1 MSLNAAEIAALAT
14 EFKSNYKPAPKPTT
28 SSSRVKI
35 VAGSVQVGGMISGQ
49 VVSGLGKIWVE
60 TVRDEDAC
68 VYGLQPGMN
77 HRVSMQY
84 AYFN

>member
-1 MSLNAAEIAALAT
+1 MSMNTTEIAALAA
-14 EFKSNYKPAPKPTT
+14 EFKANYKPASKST
-28 SSSRVKI
+28 SNVGRVKI
-35 VAGSVQVGGMISGQ
+35 IAGRVQVGGMINDH
-49 VVSGLGKIWVE
+49 VVTGLGKIWVE